1 MVDPVHGGLVDGKKM
16 DPEAPCWFQS
26 ICEEDVYKVC
36 GEVTKILLFSYL
48 RRIIEFLSMK
58 IGICND
64 HAGVE
69 YKFKLMK
76 MLQKRGIEVVNFGTD
91 TEESVDYPIYAYKVA
106 KAVTSG
112 ECELGILCCGTGIG
126 ISMAAN
132 KVRGIRAAVVNN
144 AFGAEMTRRHN
155 HANILC
161 MGGRVISEEDAVR
174 FTDIFLN
181 TPEEGGRHDNRVAMI
196 TAIEDGTFEE

>member
-1 MVDPVHGGLVDGKKM
+1 MIALGCDHGGFNLITAIKK
-16 DPEAPCWFQS
+16 
-26 ICEEDVYKVC
+26 
-36 GEVTKILLFSYL
+36 YL
-48 RRIIEFLSMK
+48 DEK
-58 IGICND
+58 GI
-64 HAGVE
+64 E
-69 YKFKLMK
+69 YK
-76 MLQKRGIEVVNFGTD
+76 EFGTFS
-91 TEESVDYPIYAYKVA
+91 EESVDYPIYAYKVA

-181 TPEEGGRHDNRVAMI
+181 TPEEGGRHDNRVSMI
-196 TAIEDGTFEE
+196 TAIEDGTFEG